1 MSAPTASHTLTVT
14 TDDSASLAVT
24 VHGTGGT
31 TVVLSHGWAAGRAVW
46 SPIVALLVAA
56 GHTVVTYDQRGHG
69 ESTLGNSPIG
79 IDRLAVDLELV
90 LSAVDAHDAVVVGH
104 SGGGFAAMSL
114 TVRDSS
120 RVRGLVLLSTAAND
134 QDTPDSEVKLMGNPV
149 FSWAIRRGPLGRK
162 MIGGTVGPGIS
173 KTALEAHRSLFAGT
187 SRHVRA
193 DCFRSSQGM
202 DLRSGL
208 ASVTVPAIVLHG
220 TVDKVI
226 DASLGKVVAGTLPNA
241 RYEEVQDAGHMLPL
255 EAPDRVATAVL
266 ELA

>member
-1 MSAPTASHTLTVT
+1 VT
-14 TDDSASLAVT
+14 I
-24 VHGTGGT
+24 HGSGGR
-31 TVVLSHGWAAGRAVW
+31 TVVLSHGWAAAQAVW
-46 SPIVALLVAA
+46 DSVVPLLVST

-69 ESTLGNSPIG
+69 ASTLGSTPIG
-79 IDRLAVDLELV
+79 ISRFSQDLAAV
-90 LSAVDAHDAVVVGH
+90 LAAVDARNAVLVGH

-114 TVRDSS
+114 VVSDSS

-162 MIGGTVGPGIS
+162 MISSTVGPRIS
-173 KTALEAHRSLFAGT
+173 KEDLESHRSLFAGT

-202 DLRSGL
+202 DLRADL
-208 ASVTVPAIVLHG
+208 ASVSLPAIVLHG
-220 TVDKVI
+220 DADKVI
-226 DASLGKVVAGTLPNA
+226 DSSLGKVVAGTLPNA
-241 RYEEVQDAGHMLPL
+241 RFESVPGAGHMLPL
-255 EAPDRVATAVL
+255 EAPDRIAHAVK

>member
-1 MSAPTASHTLTVT
+1 MSAPTAPRSLTVK
-14 TDDSASLAVT
+14 TDDGASLAVT
-24 VHGTGGT
+24 VHGSGGT
-31 TVVLSHGWAAGRAVW
+31 TVVLSHGWAAARAVW
-46 SPIVALLVAA
+46 DDVVSTVVAA

-69 ESTLGNSPIG
+69 QSTMGSSPIA
-79 IDRLAVDLELV
+79 IDRLSQDLESV
-90 LSAVDAHDAVVVGH
+90 LASVDATSAVVVGH

-114 TVRDSS
+114 VVRDSS

-162 MIGGTVGPGIS
+162 MISSTVGPRIS
-173 KTALEAHRSLFAGT
+173 KNALEAHRSLFAGT

-193 DCFRSSQGM
+193 ACFRSSQGM
-202 DLRSGL
+202 DLRSAL
-208 ASVTVPAIVLHG
+208 ASVTLPAIVLHG

-241 RYEEVQDAGHMLPL
+241 EYEEISGAGHMLPL
-255 EAPDRVATAVL
+255 EAPDEVSAAIL
-266 ELA
+266 KLA